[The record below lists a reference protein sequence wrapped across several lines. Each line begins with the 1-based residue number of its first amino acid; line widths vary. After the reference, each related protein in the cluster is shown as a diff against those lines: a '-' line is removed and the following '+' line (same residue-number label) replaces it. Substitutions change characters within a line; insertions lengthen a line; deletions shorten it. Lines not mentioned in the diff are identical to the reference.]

1 MANGTIAFDTLST
14 SGQIS
19 GTAVSVDTDY
29 LAYGSVKVWF
39 LFDGTGTVAIDDS
52 FNVSSLDDDGT
63 GQYGI
68 NYSNNFATTSQC
80 AAGDST
86 NGNASATMRCINFHT
101 TNTTSAEIDAWLIS
115 SGSAA
120 NGDPSDNKGLILGDL
135 A

>member
-19 GTAVSVDTDY
+19 GTAVSLDTDY

-68 NYSNNFATTSQC
+68 NYTNNFSTTNQC

-86 NGNASATMRCINFHT
+86 NGNASGTMRCINFHT
-101 TNTTSAEIDAWLIS
+101 TNTTSAEMDTWAIS

-120 NGDPSDNKGLILGDL
+120 NSDPSDNRGLILGDL

>member
-19 GTAVSVDTDY
+19 GTAKSVDTDY
-29 LAYGSVKVWF
+29 LAYGSVKCWF
-39 LFDGTGTVAIDDS
+39 LFDGTGTVAINDS
-52 FNVSSLDDDGT
+52 FNASSLDDDGT

-86 NGNASATMRCINFHT
+86 SGNAGGTMRAMNFHT
-101 TNTTSAEIDAWLIS
+101 TNTTSVEMDAWAIS
-115 SGSAA
+115 TGSAA
-120 NGDPSDNKGLILGDL
+120 NSDPSENKGLILGDL